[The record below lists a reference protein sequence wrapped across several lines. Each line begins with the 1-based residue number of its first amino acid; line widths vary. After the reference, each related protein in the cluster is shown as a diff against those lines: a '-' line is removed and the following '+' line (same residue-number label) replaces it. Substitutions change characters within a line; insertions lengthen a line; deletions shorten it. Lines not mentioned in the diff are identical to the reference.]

1 MRAAYLLKVEFINNI
16 NTLVEVVSTLET
28 YV

>member
-1 MRAAYLLKVEFINNI
+1 MRAAYLLKVEFINDI